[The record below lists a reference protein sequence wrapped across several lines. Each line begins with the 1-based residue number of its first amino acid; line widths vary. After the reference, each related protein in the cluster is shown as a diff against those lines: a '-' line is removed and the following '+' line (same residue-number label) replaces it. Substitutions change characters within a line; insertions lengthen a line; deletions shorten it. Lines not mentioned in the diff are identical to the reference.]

1 MPKVMLVDDDRTT
14 SMLLE
19 TLLSLDGFEVILEA
33 RGSEVL
39 EKARQEQPDAFL
51 IDYHLSGGM
60 QGTEIIS
67 KLRAEPAFKRA
78 PIIMTSGM
86 NVEEAALRAGAN
98 VFLIKPFDPA
108 ELPNLLNRLLSAV

>member
-1 MPKVMLVDDDRTT
+1 MPKVMLIDDDRTT
-14 SMLLE
+14 VMLLE
-19 TLLSLDGFEVILEA
+19 TLLSLDGFEVVQAA
-33 RGSEVL
+33 RGSEAL

-60 QGTEIIS
+60 HGTEVIGQ
-67 KLRAEPAFKRA
+67 LRAEPAFKHA

-86 NVEEAALRAGAN
+86 NVEEAALQAGAN

-108 ELPNLLNRLLSAV
+108 ELPNLFNRLLNAV

>member
-1 MPKVMLVDDDRTT
+1 MPKVMLIDDDRTT
-14 SMLLE
+14 VMLLE
-19 TLLSLDGFEVILEA
+19 TLLGLDGFEVVQAA
-33 RGSEVL
+33 RGSEAL

-60 QGTEIIS
+60 HGTEIIG

-86 NVEEAALRAGAN
+86 NVEEAALSAGAD
-98 VFLIKPFDPA
+98 VFLLKPFDPS
-108 ELPNLLNRLLSAV
+108 ELPNLFNRLLNAV